1 MPEKATGTFE
11 VKIVPQTDREIP
23 TLGRMTIDKQFRG
36 DLEAAS
42 QGQMLSTR
50 GAIPNSAVYVAMER
64 VEGTLHGKKGS
75 FVLHHTGI
83 MNRGESSLVVTIA
96 PDSGTDE
103 LEGISG
109 ALKIIIAGG
118 VHAYEMEYTL
128 PTK

>member
-1 MPEKATGTFE
+1 
-11 VKIVPQTDREIP
+11 
-23 TLGRMTIDKQFRG
+23 
-36 DLEAAS
+36 
-42 QGQMLSTR
+42 MLSTR

-75 FVLHHTGI
+75 FVLHHTCI